1 MTQVFILQ
9 RGKLGAP
16 KITERKE
23 EKKWK
28 EEGRQKRESRKEQ
41 KVESW
46 ALGDVIPP
54 NLGCPEVSCKR
65 YYAFRYW
72 E

>member
-16 KITERKE
+16 RITERKE

-54 NLGCPEVSCKR
+54 NLGCPEVS
-65 YYAFRYW
+65 
-72 E
+72 